1 MSDECEFLSGNY
13 DEENGSYIAI
23 QHDHIAYRRL
33 RREVRIVISST
44 ISSLGYEV
52 LKILGKGSFGLVVKC
67 YDHKSGQQMALK
79 IIRNEKRFHRQA
91 QEEIRILEH
100 LRKQDRDNTFNII
113 HLFEWFQFRNHICI
127 TFELL
132 SMNLYE

>member
-1 MSDECEFLSGNY
+1 MKAPRTRPF
-13 DEENGSYIAI
+13 
-23 QHDHIAYRRL
+23 
-33 RREVRIVISST
+33 ST
-44 ISSLGYEV
+44 ITLPIVRCRHRDAIDRTNENSMFHLGYEV
-52 LKILGKGSFGLVVKC
+52 LKVLGKGSFGLVVKC
-67 YDHKSGQQMALK
+67 YDHKLGQQVALK

-100 LRKQDRDNTFNII
+100 LRKQDRENTFNLI

>member
-1 MSDECEFLSGNY
+1 MALTQPF
-13 DEENGSYIAI
+13 
-23 QHDHIAYRRL
+23 
-33 RREVRIVISST
+33 ST
-44 ISSLGYEV
+44 ITSPIVRCRDRHSIDRANENSTFHLGYEV

-67 YDHKSGQQMALK
+67 YDHKLGQQVALK

-100 LRKQDRDNTFNII
+100 LRKQDRENTFNLI

>member
-1 MSDECEFLSGNY
+1 MTMKTAPTLLY
-13 DEENGSYIAI
+13 
-23 QHDHIAYRRL
+23 
-33 RREVRIVISST
+33 ST
-44 ISSLGYEV
+44 ITLHIVSIPSRPVHSNASCQCHLGYEV

-67 YDHKSGQQMALK
+67 HDHKTGQQVALK

>member
-1 MSDECEFLSGNY
+1 MFDIVQTRLS
-13 DEENGSYIAI
+13 
-23 QHDHIAYRRL
+23 
-33 RREVRIVISST
+33 SS
-44 ISSLGYEV
+44 IGYEV

-67 YDHKSGQQMALK
+67 YDHKSGQQVALK

>member
-1 MSDECEFLSGNY
+1 MKVVPTLLFNTITLPIVRMNRTK
-13 DEENGSYIAI
+13 N
-23 QHDHIAYRRL
+23 L
-33 RREVRIVISST
+33 RPVKTYAVVVS
-44 ISSLGYEV
+44 GYEV

-67 YDHKSGQQMALK
+67 YDHKTGQQIALK
-79 IIRNEKRFHRQA
+79 IVRNEKRFHRQA

-100 LRKQDRDNTFNII
+100 LRKQDRDNTFNVI

>member
-1 MSDECEFLSGNY
+1 MKTVPTLLFNTIILPIVRRNWTLSQCSV
-13 DEENGSYIAI
+13 EACSFA
-23 QHDHIAYRRL
+23 
-33 RREVRIVISST
+33 V
-44 ISSLGYEV
+44 LGYEV

-67 YDHKSGQQMALK
+67 YDHKTGQQIALK
-79 IIRNEKRFHRQA
+79 IVRNEKRFHRQA

-100 LRKQDRDNTFNII
+100 LRKQDRDNTFNVI

>member
-1 MSDECEFLSGNY
+1 MRTPRTSPF
-13 DEENGSYIAI
+13 
-23 QHDHIAYRRL
+23 
-33 RREVRIVISST
+33 ST
-44 ISSLGYEV
+44 ITSPTVGAFAPLDANVDRFAAGFEV

-67 YDHKSGQQMALK
+67 YDHKTGQQVALK
-79 IIRNEKRFHRQA
+79 IVRNEKRFHRQA

-100 LRKQDRDNTFNII
+100 LRKQDRDNTFNVI
-113 HLFEWFQFRNHICI
+113 HLIEWFQFRNHICI

>member
-1 MSDECEFLSGNY
+1 MNPLSRLGNY
-13 DEENGSYIAI
+13 DDENSSYLAV
-23 QHDHIAYRRL
+23 QHDHIAYRTCRTATREREETDLLLFRL
-33 RREVRIVISST
+33 
-44 ISSLGYEV
+44 GFEV

-67 YDHKSGQQMALK
+67 YDHKTGQQVALK
-79 IIRNEKRFHRQA
+79 IVRNEKRFHRQA

-100 LRKQDRDNTFNII
+100 LRKQDRDNTFNVI

>member
-1 MSDECEFLSGNY
+1 MIVFLL
-13 DEENGSYIAI
+13 IFK
-23 QHDHIAYRRL
+23 
-33 RREVRIVISST
+33 
-44 ISSLGYEV
+44 GYEV

-67 YDHKSGQQMALK
+67 YDHKLGQPVALK

-113 HLFEWFQFRNHICI
+113 HLIEWFQFRNHICI

>member
-1 MSDECEFLSGNY
+1 MSF
-13 DEENGSYIAI
+13 
-23 QHDHIAYRRL
+23 
-33 RREVRIVISST
+33 
-44 ISSLGYEV
+44 SLGYEV

-67 YDHKSGQQMALK
+67 YDNKSSQQVALK

-113 HLFEWFQFRNHICI
+113 HLSEWFQFRNHICI